1 MRTPDS
7 EPSTPPDP
15 TSRATIPDVDAVVW
29 TELVDHQVAVQA
41 NQSLDEVR
49 HRFLDN
55 NLEFMA
61 VLDGDIAVGLC
72 SCHDVGMQLG
82 SQYGFSLYA
91 KSPIRECLVPN
102 PLTIRPD
109 QHWTDVLHRV
119 FFRTGERFNEDVLLV
134 DEAGGFLGLI
144 SVQALVRL
152 QTRLFR
158 RTIDRLE
165 EQQAE
170 ISQRHRQMTDDL
182 LMAREMQLA
191 MLPRGLPPVV
201 SGATPGRGAA
211 TLVSHYAPLGLV
223 SGDFFEVLAVS
234 DSAVGLMIADVM
246 GHGVQAALVTAMLRA
261 LMRDQRGLAADPGA
275 FLTAINQSLCD
286 ILDECR
292 LAVFASAFALVAD
305 LNTGTLGYANAG
317 HPCPILLRRRTGAA
331 LNIDGAAH
339 SNGGVLGVNRRAVF
353 HTGRCD
359 LVAGDL
365 VLLFTDGMFEI
376 ERGGGEILEPEGLL
390 ALAAK
395 LMDLPG
401 EALVRELVEAVR
413 RVSPTGEFGDDVC
426 LVGLEIAAG

>member
-1 MRTPDS
+1 MQTQVS
-7 EPSTPPDP
+7 EPATPPHSP
-15 TSRATIPDVDAVVW
+15 GRAVAYDMETVVW
-29 TELVDHQVAVQA
+29 ADLVDHREAVQA
-41 NQSLDEVR
+41 GESLDEVR

-55 NLEFMA
+55 DLEFMA
-61 VLDGDIAVGLC
+61 VLDGDMAVGLC

-91 KSPIRECLVPN
+91 KAPIRDCLVPN

-109 QHWTDVLHRV
+109 QPWQDVLQRV
-119 FFRTGERFNEDVLLV
+119 FSRTGERFNEDVLLV
-134 DEAGGFLGLI
+134 DGAGGFLGLI
-144 SVQALVRL
+144 SVQTLVRL
-152 QTRLFR
+152 QTRLLR
-158 RTIDRLE
+158 RIIDQLE

-170 ISQRHRQMTDDL
+170 ISRRHRQMTEDL

-201 SGATPGRGAA
+201 SGAVPGRGVAR
-211 TLVSHYAPLGLV
+211 LVSHYAPLGLV

-234 DSAVGLMIADVM
+234 DSAVGLMIVDVM

-292 LAVFASAFALVAD
+292 LAVFASAFVLVAD
-305 LNTGTLGYANAG
+305 LATGTLGYANAG
-317 HPCPILLRRRTGAA
+317 HPCPILLRRRTGTA
-331 LNIDGAAH
+331 LNIDGEAR

-353 HTGRCD
+353 HTGQRD
-359 LVAGDL
+359 LLAGDL

-376 ERGGGEILEPEGLL
+376 ERGNGEILEPEGLL

-413 RVSPTGEFGDDVC
+413 QVSPTGEFGDDVC
-426 LVGLEIAAG
+426 LVGLDIAAG